1 MLYRG
6 SPVGVVLVRPSGERV
21 AAKAG
26 EHSVTIMG
34 EPAEL
39 VLHAFGRSAVQVEVE
54 GDAADVAAL
63 GSVSRGV

>member
-1 MLYRG
+1 
-6 SPVGVVLVRPSGERV
+6 
-21 AAKAG
+21 
-26 EHSVTIMG
+26 VTITG

-54 GDAADVAAL
+54 GDPADVAAL